1 MRYCERCS
9 DPLPDDA
16 AWNARWCRA
25 CRAKVKAERRK
36 GKAHT
41 PPAVIEG
48 EQTQK
53 QREVAYAR
61 EHGISWAEAK
71 RRLAGVEK
79 ASRDD
84 LPTA

>member
-1 MRYCERCS
+1 MRYCERCT

-16 AWNARWCRA
+16 AWNARWCRD
-25 CRAKVKAERRK
+25 CRVKVKAERRK

-41 PPAVIEG
+41 PPPVA
-48 EQTQK
+48 EQREEPELSQK

-71 RRLAGVEK
+71 RRLAGG
-79 ASRDD
+79 A
-84 LPTA
+84 A

>member
-1 MRYCERCS
+1 MGGVVRKCDYCG
-9 DPLPDDA
+9 DPLSDDA
-16 AWNARWCRA
+16 SWNAKFCSKD
-25 CRAKVKAERRK
+25 CKVKAR
-36 GKAHT
+36 KAHT

-71 RRLAGVEK
+71 RRLAAVKK

-84 LPTA
+84 LPTT